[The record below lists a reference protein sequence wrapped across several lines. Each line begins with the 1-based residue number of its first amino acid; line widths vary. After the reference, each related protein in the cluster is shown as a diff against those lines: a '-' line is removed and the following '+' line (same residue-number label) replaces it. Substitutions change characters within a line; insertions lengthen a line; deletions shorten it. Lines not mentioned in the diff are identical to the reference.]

1 MNDDLVIPQPEEI
14 DSRERER
21 GLASYFMMFI
31 SSTIGLPLPFINLI
45 ASWIYFSYT
54 KKTSK
59 FVKFHSLQ
67 SLISQIPVTILN
79 TLLVIWFVLIMVH
92 NIDHLKDALVT
103 SSFLGFVATVLSVNL
118 VYIIFSIIAAVRAYQ
133 GRLYYF
139 PFFGNIAFK
148 HSFLKAENYHTKV
161 FVNQAPKL

>member
-1 MNDDLVIPQPEEI
+1 MNTEVVIPQPEEI
-14 DSRERER
+14 NSRERER

-45 ASWIYFSYT
+45 ASWIYFSYI

-67 SLISQIPVTILN
+67 SLLSQIPVTILN
-79 TLLVIWFVLIMVH
+79 TLLVIWIVLLIVN
-92 NIDHLKDALVT
+92 NIGHLEYAMAS
-103 SSFLGFVATVLSVNL
+103 SSFYGFVATVVIVNI
-118 VYIIFSIIAAVRAYQ
+118 VYIIYSIIAAVRAYQ

-139 PFFGNIAFK
+139 PFFGNIAFQ
-148 HSFLKAENYHTKV
+148 HAFLKEGSHDQKQFINK
-161 FVNQAPKL
+161 APKL